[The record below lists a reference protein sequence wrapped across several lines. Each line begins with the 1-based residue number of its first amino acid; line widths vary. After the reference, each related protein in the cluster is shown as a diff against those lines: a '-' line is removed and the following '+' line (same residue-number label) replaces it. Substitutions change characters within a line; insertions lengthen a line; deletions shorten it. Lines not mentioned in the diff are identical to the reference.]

1 MTLAFVIYFL
11 DVILAWATPL
21 GVVGSIVLIIGM
33 VLKYLVP
40 ALTGISEAGIRIGA
54 YRLTEDCRF
63 GKAGQ
68 MVTVRRIDSDGEVF
82 FTDGKGENHRGFGF
96 GHEILAVSTLAQ
108 PQGKS
113 STPTLSGGPLIKFG
127 AIALAVCLLLPP
139 KDTAMHMLAAY
150 GVQEVVTNPEVQKF
164 AGNSMKVLEKAMAD
178 YLKEEGE
185 TPVKQEEQP
194 QQVAEEAAPA
204 KVEEAKAT
212 DSVLSDEN
220 IEKATQKVVKV
231 VEAGKAIQ
239 AAVQ

>member
-21 GVVGSIVLIIGM
+21 GIFGALALIAGLLI
-33 VLKYLVP
+33 KYLVP
-40 ALTGISEAGIRIGA
+40 IVTGVNEAGIRIGA

-82 FTDGKGENHRGFGF
+82 FTDGRGENQRGFGF
-96 GHEILAVSTLAQ
+96 GHEILAVSILAQ
-108 PQGKS
+108 QQGKTS
-113 STPTLSGGPLIKFG
+113 SPTITGGPLIKFG
-127 AIALAVCLLLPP
+127 AIALAFCLLMPP

-178 YLKEEGE
+178 YLKDEGE
-185 TPVKQEEQP
+185 APAQVQP
-194 QQVAEEAAPA
+194 EQVAEKAEPV
-204 KVEEAKAT
+204 KVESAQEST
-212 DSVLSDEN
+212 EVLSDAN

-239 AAVQ
+239 AAVQQ